1 MKHIT
6 SFKKTELKD
15 IKSRLQMIKEIHRR
29 KVIEQVSGFEK
40 EKEKEKSLNVV
51 ECFTCGTEF
60 VANYPRAKFC
70 VSCRK
75 IHTSPV
81 YAQRAKEWFTELQTH
96 FKEQPFI
103 KEEVNVYFGN
113 KYSLETVRKVLNHMV
128 QYEGLNLISGGYKH
142 ANKYHF

>member
-1 MKHIT
+1 MKHVT

-29 KVIEQVSGFEK
+29 KVISQISGSEQEK
-40 EKEKEKSLNVV
+40 EKPSQII
-51 ECFTCGTEF
+51 ECATCGVDF

-81 YAQRAKEWFTELQTH
+81 YAQRAKEWFVELQKH
-96 FKEQPFI
+96 FKDHSFI